1 VTVPSVLQDATQ
13 IFQIESK
20 ASPEAIEEAIAD
32 PELTNPNGYTGLAH
46 DDLGPGGANRVVANE
61 EFNAAAVAAVAAGF
75 PYPDLVVD
83 DEAIEADPPCRLA
96 STIQAFGCD
105 GSLPPRGIPPLLAGQ
120 TQFHIASSPR

>member
-1 VTVPSVLQDATQ
+1 
-13 IFQIESK
+13 
-20 ASPEAIEEAIAD
+20 
-32 PELTNPNGYTGLAH
+32 
-46 DDLGPGGANRVVANE
+46 VANE
-61 EFNAAAVAAVAAGF
+61 EFNAAAVAAGF